1 MSGTVQGV
9 FHPAISVPDMAV
21 AVTYY
26 RDLLGLRVTFDDHHD
41 PAAIAALFSV
51 QDPRLHAVVVGCPDG
66 SEIELVEWEQP
77 RGRPIVPREPRDA
90 GILSVNLRV
99 TGIEALA
106 ARLEA
111 GGYPSSSG
119 IVPQS
124 LPDGGVIKVAVCP
137 APGGV
142 TIILVE
148 LPEGRGGLGA
158 G

>member
-9 FHPAISVPDMAV
+9 FHAAISVPDMTHAV
-21 AVTYY
+21 AYY

-41 PAAIAALFSV
+41 PAAISALFGV
-51 QDPRLHAVVVGCPDG
+51 PDPRMHAVVVGCPDG

-99 TGIEALA
+99 TGIEDLV
-106 ARLEA
+106 ARLAA

-119 IVPQS
+119 IVPQT
-124 LPDGGVIKVAVCP
+124 LPDGGVIKVAICP

-148 LPEGRGGLGA
+148 LPEGRAGL
-158 G
+158 

>member
-9 FHPAISVPDMAV
+9 FHPAISVPDMAEAV
-21 AVTYY
+21 AYY

-41 PAAIAALFSV
+41 PAAISALFGV
-51 QDPRLHAVVVGCPDG
+51 ADPRMHAVVVGCPDG

-77 RGRPIVPREPRDA
+77 RGRPMVPREARDA

-99 TGIEALA
+99 TGIEAILERLA
-106 ARLEA
+106 GA
-111 GGYPSSSG
+111 GYASSSG
-119 IVPQS
+119 IVPQT

-148 LPEGRGGLGA
+148 LPEGREGL
-158 G
+158 

>member
-1 MSGTVQGV
+1 MSGAVQGV
-9 FHPAISVPDMAV
+9 FHPAISVPDMAA

-26 RDLLGLRVTFDDHHD
+26 RDLLGLRVTFDAYHD
-41 PAAIAALFSV
+41 PAAIAALFGV
-51 QDPRLHAVVVGCPDG
+51 PDPRLHAVVVGCPDG
-66 SEIELVEWEQP
+66 SELELVEWEQP
-77 RGRPIVPREPRDA
+77 RGRPVVPREARDA

-99 TGIEALA
+99 TGIEDLV
-106 ARLEA
+106 ARLA
-111 GGYPSSSG
+111 SSGYPSSSG

-124 LPDGGVIKVAVCP
+124 LPDGGTIKVAICP

>member
-1 MSGTVQGV
+1 MSGSVQGV
-9 FHPAISVPDMAV
+9 FHAAISVPDMAAAV
-21 AVTYY
+21 AYY
-26 RDLLGLRVTFDDHHD
+26 RDLLGLAVTFDDYHD
-41 PAAIAALFSV
+41 PAAIAGLFGV
-51 QDPRLHAVVVGCPDG
+51 TDPRMHSVVVSCPDG

-99 TGIEALA
+99 TGLA
-106 ARLEA
+106 DLVARLAA

-124 LPDGGVIKVAVCP
+124 LPDGGVINVAICP

-142 TIILVE
+142 TLILVE

-158 G
+158 A

>member
-1 MSGTVQGV
+1 VDGV
-9 FHPAISVPDMAV
+9 FHPAISVPDMAE
-21 AVTYY
+21 ATRYY

-41 PAAIAALFSV
+41 PAAISALFGYPE
-51 QDPRLHAVVVGCPDG
+51 PRLHAIVVGCPDG
-66 SEIELVEWEQP
+66 SELERVEWEQP

-99 TGIEALA
+99 RDIEALV
-106 ARLEA
+106 ARLAE

-119 IVPQS
+119 IVPQA
-124 LPDGGVIKVAVCP
+124 LPDGGVIKVAICP

-148 LPEGRGGLGA
+148 LPEGRGGLGSA
-158 G
+158 